1 MLTSLDTA
9 ARLARF
15 IWQEMVLPKGSE
27 ESSDNADAQQ
37 PAMSPTRQFFAS
49 RWTSTTII
57 ILLGGWL
64 VLSGEGNHIWPAGN
78 QLLAALT
85 LLAVSLWLMR
95 TKRPVLFALLPMFF
109 MLLIS
114 GWALVILIM
123 QNINKNWSLVL
134 IAAFLL
140 VMACGLLLLS
150 FKKMKETKAAQKQ
163 A

>member
-1 MLTSLDTA
+1 
-9 ARLARF
+9 
-15 IWQEMVLPKGSE
+15 PKGSA
-27 ESSDNADAQQ
+27 ESSDNADAPQ

-64 VLSGEGNHIWPAGN
+64 VLSGEGNHIWPIFGAGN
-78 QLLAALT
+78 QLLATLT

-109 MLLIS
+109 MLIIS
-114 GWALVILIM
+114 GWALIILIK
-123 QNINKNWSLVL
+123 QNINKNWSLVF

-140 VMACGLLLLS
+140 VMALALLALS

>member
-1 MLTSLDTA
+1 
-9 ARLARF
+9 
-15 IWQEMVLPKGSE
+15 
-27 ESSDNADAQQ
+27 
-37 PAMSPTRQFFAS
+37 
-49 RWTSTTII
+49 
-57 ILLGGWL
+57 
-64 VLSGEGNHIWPAGN
+64 
-78 QLLAALT
+78 
-85 LLAVSLWLMR
+85 MR

>member
-1 MLTSLDTA
+1 MLRRVASCPLPNVRARGIRRIVVERIDPRPVVVVLD
-9 ARLARF
+9 L
-15 IWQEMVLPKGSE
+15 
-27 ESSDNADAQQ
+27 
-37 PAMSPTRQFFAS
+37 
-49 RWTSTTII
+49 
-57 ILLGGWL
+57 L
-64 VLSGEGNHIWPAGN
+64 VLGIPVVILSE
-78 QLLAALT
+78 LELAALT